1 MDRQTDKRSMAY
13 RSFCFC
19 AGIVAVSTD
28 YCINLFAIFPFLIC
42 LQGWLKQKAMQK
54 LNWHGILK

>member
-1 MDRQTDKRSMAY
+1 MAY